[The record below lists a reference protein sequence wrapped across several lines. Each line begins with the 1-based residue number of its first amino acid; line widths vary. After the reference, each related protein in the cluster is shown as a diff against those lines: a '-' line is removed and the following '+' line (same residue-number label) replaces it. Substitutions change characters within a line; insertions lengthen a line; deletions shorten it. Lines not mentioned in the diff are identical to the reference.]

1 MWQLFFIVCFKSC
14 LKDKA
19 LVKLFCPIDWNMLWQ
34 STGQEVNGSCVAI
47 SLMRNLARTLI
58 WTVDCLCIK
67 HNDKSE
73 SSLKSHPTLIDLYI
87 RWLCQKIILKAHLYS
102 LSGTSLIRALDI
114 LLKSDRCLSLFIFLV
129 LFSLCSSDWIISIL
143 LCQAH

>member
-1 MWQLFFIVCFKSC
+1 MISHFEWKAKNFNTSMLIRNRLLNVTVVFIVCFKSC

-19 LVKLFCPIDWNMLWQ
+19 LVKLFCPLDWNMLWQ
-34 STGQEVNGSCVAI
+34 STGQAVNGSYVAI

-58 WTVDCLCIK
+58 WTLDCLCIK

-102 LSGTSLIRALDI
+102 LFDI
-114 LLKSDRCLSLFIFLV
+114 LTKLPKVQIPQS
-129 LFSLCSSDWIISIL
+129 
-143 LCQAH
+143 